1 MKKLLYSLFAA
12 AVLAFGMASCG
23 SKSDPKEVALNYLNA
38 LKSMDYEG
46 AKKFS
51 TPETGKMLDMLAS
64 FSGMMPDSMKEQAK
78 SIKVEIKDAKE
89 EGEKCTVT
97 FTSSD
102 KPENE
107 EKLNLVKKDGK
118 WLVDMGKDD
127 MGGGGE
133 AAPVEPTNDSLSVD
147 APAEEAPAEAAPAEA
162 APAEGAPAEE
172 KK

>member
-12 AVLAFGMASCG
+12 AVLVFGMASCA

-38 LKSMDYEG
+38 LKSLDYEG

-64 FSGMMPDSMKEQAK
+64 FSGMLPDSMKEQAK
-78 SIKVEIKDAKE
+78 GIKVAIKDAKE

-97 FTSSD
+97 FTSTD
-102 KPENE
+102 KPESE

-118 WLVDMGKDD
+118 WLVNSSKDD
-127 MGGGGE
+127 LGGGGE
-133 AAPVEPTNDSLSVD
+133 APVETDTDDSLSVD
-147 APAEEAPAEAAPAEA
+147 GPVEETPAESAPAEPVPA
-162 APAEGAPAEE
+162 APAEE

>member
-1 MKKLLYSLFAA
+1 MKKVLFSI
-12 AVLAFGMASCG
+12 LAIAMIAITVVSCG
-23 SKSDPKEVALNYLNA
+23 SKNDPKEVALNYLNA

-64 FSGMMPDSMKEQAK
+64 FSGMMPDSLKEQAK
-78 SIKVEIKDAKE
+78 GIKVTVKEAKE
-89 EGEKCTVT
+89 EGDNCVVK

-107 EKLNLVKKDGK
+107 ETLNMVKKDGK
-118 WLVDMGKDD
+118 WLVNMTKDD
-127 MGGGGE
+127 MGGGAMGQP
-133 AAPVEPTNDSLSVD
+133 APTNDSLSVD
-147 APAEEAPAEAAPAEA
+147 APAAEAAPAE
-162 APAEGAPAEE
+162 E